1 MKTIEDLKEEITR
14 IKNIDHEG
22 FDNNLVFRK
31 FARDQALINIEL
43 IKPYTD
49 KYDLIVAF
57 LVTGKDSYAAAVA
70 AYAIADTPTPIAAF
84 AAAGAAVY
92 ATAAYDAAY
101 AASYAGA
108 AFTAAIY
115 ADSATDIATDYTKA
129 IESLTAL
136 SNEYLALAETEGDL
150 GHNFELGE

>member
-84 AAAGAAVY
+84 A
-92 ATAAYDAAY
+92 D
-101 AASYAGA
+101 
-108 AFTAAIY
+108 